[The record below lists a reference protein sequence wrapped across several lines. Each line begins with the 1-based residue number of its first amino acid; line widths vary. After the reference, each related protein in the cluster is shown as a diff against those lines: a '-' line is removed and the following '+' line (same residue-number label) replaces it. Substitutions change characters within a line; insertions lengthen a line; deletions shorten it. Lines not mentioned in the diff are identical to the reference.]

1 MFFSYQSLQS
11 IEIQSNS
18 KLQSIGKCS
27 FSESCI
33 KRIQIPSNVTK
44 IEEQAFAYCE
54 KLQKIDFQKNSKLKT
69 IGKKTFYYSS
79 IKSISIPSEVTVI
92 EDDVFKMCEYLQIVE
107 FVDDS
112 KLDKI
117 DINIFNQSGKTI
129 VMLPC
134 RFKINQKGG
143 NNCIKKNLFNQKVP
157 IRPKGF
163 RRK

>member
-1 MFFSYQSLQS
+1 MKSFK
-11 IEIQSNS
+11 
-18 KLQSIGKCS
+18 KLIFK
-27 FSESCI
+27 
-33 KRIQIPSNVTK
+33 
-44 IEEQAFAYCE
+44 
-54 KLQKIDFQKNSKLKT
+54 KNSKLKT

-92 EDDVFKMCEYLQIVE
+92 EDVFKMCENLQIVE

-143 NNCIKKNLFNQKVP
+143 NNCIKKNFLNQKVP
-157 IRPKGF
+157 IKPKGF